1 MLRLV
6 IRATAVL
13 LAIAAVLSIVGLFD
27 AYLGWDIFSQRI
39 EALLYSVFFS
49 CLVLAAVGIALS
61 FVLGLLEIVEIM
73 RASHE
78 SRTLPPPRFG
88 YYAKRSLL
96 GVAALIG
103 LLIFLS
109 LVNAAVQQHRQSVFR
124 QLAEQQAQ
132 RFAPKIARFLP
143 TDLTAPTVTPE
154 LEQAM
159 DTVRRSD
166 LFWSVVLYLPDPAD
180 EDALW
185 YYDGEPNYG
194 DSDPDTLQ
202 FERLFV
208 SKRREE
214 VVNTALHSENNDLQ
228 GFIDNQEFVWL
239 EPMQQ
244 GGVSAVLYLGG
255 NQQADFRDYSFS
267 E

>member
-1 MLRLV
+1 
-6 IRATAVL
+6 
-13 LAIAAVLSIVGLFD
+13 
-27 AYLGWDIFSQRI
+27 
-39 EALLYSVFFS
+39 
-49 CLVLAAVGIALS
+49 
-61 FVLGLLEIVEIM
+61 
-73 RASHE
+73 
-78 SRTLPPPRFG
+78 
-88 YYAKRSLL
+88 
-96 GVAALIG
+96 
-103 LLIFLS
+103 
-109 LVNAAVQQHRQSVFR
+109 
-124 QLAEQQAQ
+124 
-132 RFAPKIARFLP
+132 
-143 TDLTAPTVTPE
+143 
-154 LEQAM
+154 M